1 VPAPPR
7 PARRRRLLLLLRLP
21 SPSSGGRAGWLAAQR
36 GSPEGEALRWLA
48 GFLAEVDRGSPRN
61 RMPARE
67 LAITLA
73 DGACVIA
80 AWTSLSPPSL
90 SLSLPPSVVRACSD
104 CGFVCPC
111 VLHVLCSGHE
121 IYEHTGGGRLEQPAA
136 MHLPGRTP
144 PPGTPH
150 GRGGGGG
157 EAEPEGAP
165 SAEQA
170 QLWVM
175 RFLQHAIA
183 VMSRRQRSLVAL
195 SPGG

>member
-1 VPAPPR
+1 MPAPPR

-80 AWTSLSPPSL
+80 AWTSLSACLLWPVAVGGRPL
-90 SLSLPPSVVRACSD
+90 AVAGLAGPRRPLPPCK
-104 CGFVCPC
+104 
-111 VLHVLCSGHE
+111 L
-121 IYEHTGGGRLEQPAA
+121 
-136 MHLPGRTP
+136 
-144 PPGTPH
+144 
-150 GRGGGGG
+150 
-157 EAEPEGAP
+157 
-165 SAEQA
+165 
-170 QLWVM
+170 
-175 RFLQHAIA
+175 
-183 VMSRRQRSLVAL
+183 
-195 SPGG
+195 